1 MMPIFAVLFLFAFVL
16 AFGALLVNIPPL
28 LSKLFYKMGLKS
40 IRKVEMDPV
49 KYETYEC
56 GLPEEVT
63 ADTKIPVKF
72 YLTAILFILFDIEI
86 IFMYPWAVSLDGF
99 IESGHAIYI
108 LGVMGF
114 FLLIFIFGL
123 FWEIKSKALEWE

>member
-1 MMPIFAVLFLFAFVL
+1 MMPVFAVLFLFAFVL
-16 AFGALLVNIPPL
+16 AFGLLLVNIPPL
-28 LSKLFYKMGLKS
+28 LNKLLFKLGLKS
-40 IRKVEMDPV
+40 IKQVARDSV

-56 GLPEEVT
+56 GLPAERT
-63 ADTKIPVKF
+63 GDTKIPIKY

-86 IFMYPWAVSLDGF
+86 IFMYPWAVSLDSF
-99 IESGHAIYI
+99 IETGHGLYI
-108 LGVMGF
+108 LSVMGV

>member
-1 MMPIFAVLFLFAFVL
+1 MMSIFAVLFLFAFVL
-16 AFGALLVNIPPL
+16 AFGVLLVNIPPL
-28 LSKLFYKMGLKS
+28 LSKLFYKLGMKS

-56 GLPEEVT
+56 GVPVERT
-63 ADTKIPVKF
+63 GDTNIPIKY

-86 IFMYPWAVSLDGF
+86 IFMYPWAVSIDGF
-99 IESGHAIYI
+99 IENG
-108 LGVMGF
+108 LGYYTLAAMGV